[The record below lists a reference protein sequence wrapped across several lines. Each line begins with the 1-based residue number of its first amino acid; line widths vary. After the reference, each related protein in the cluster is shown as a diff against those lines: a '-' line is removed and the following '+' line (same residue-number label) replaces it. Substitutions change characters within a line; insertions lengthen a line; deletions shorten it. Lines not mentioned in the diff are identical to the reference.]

1 MTAAACAYTVP
12 CCQRLCVCV
21 CVYAYSTSVFVS
33 VCLRL
38 QHELASGPGDLAH
51 SSRSKAAAVCPALPC
66 MSTACSPKGTRTVL
80 ASFLPLGLLSCYN
93 FLSYPSH
100 ARLVSPP
107 PPGSGSALYSY
118 GHQDRGSRHLYLYL
132 EALVPEVYH
141 NSGIRC
147 LASTPLYGLGS
158 FATTAATTC

>member
-21 CVYAYSTSVFVS
+21 YCTSVFVS
-33 VCLRL
+33 VCCLRL
-38 QHELASGPGDLAH
+38 QHELAGGPGDLAH
-51 SSRSKAAAVCPALPC
+51 SSRPRLPRYALPC
-66 MSTACSPKGTRTVL
+66 PVRVLLALSYLGTRTLV
-80 ASFLPLGLLSCYN
+80 ASFLLLGLLSCYN
-93 FLSYPSH
+93 FLCFPSH

-107 PPGSGSALYSY
+107 PPGSGSALYGY
-118 GHQDRGSRHLYLYL
+118 GHQNRGSRHLYLYM

-147 LASTPLYGLGS
+147 LASTPLYGLGG